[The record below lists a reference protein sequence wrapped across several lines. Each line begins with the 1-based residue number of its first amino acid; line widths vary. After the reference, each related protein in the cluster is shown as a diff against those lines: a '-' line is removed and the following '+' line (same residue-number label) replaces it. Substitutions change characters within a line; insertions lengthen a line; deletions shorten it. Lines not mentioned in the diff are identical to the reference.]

1 MTADKTIA
9 QTHFTGL
16 VKRIANPSLG
26 VLRRQ
31 PPWITCLVA
40 LTMVGVIGWMDRVTG
55 WEWNFSLC
63 YALPIIL
70 AVWRIGKRAGIA
82 FAMICTAA
90 WWAADVGDN
99 PYQTGAGFAVAVVSR
114 LFYFAVLA
122 IAAAAVKEQQTLART
137 RIISLEREQE
147 LERLILVASEREQQR
162 VGRDLHDGLGAHL
175 AAVGYAAAFLANDL
189 RPQHPAEA
197 VKADRI
203 REMISNAISLTRDLA
218 RGIYPVKIEGNGLAI
233 ALEEL
238 ARNADSL
245 TPADVVY
252 SETGISKVEDPEV
265 GMHLYRIAQEAL
277 ANALKHSAA
286 HKITLALNQFDDSLL
301 LVVTDDGNGMA
312 SAVGD
317 TACMGLSSMKY
328 RARAIGGVFTIRSTP
343 GHGTL
348 VSCKIPNPPPQ
359 PANSAP

>member
-1 MTADKTIA
+1 MTADRTIA

-16 VKRIANPSLG
+16 VKRIANPSL
-26 VLRRQ
+26 VALRRR
-31 PPWITCLVA
+31 PPWITLLVA
-40 LTMVGVIGWMDRVTG
+40 LALVGVIGWMDRVTG

-63 YALPIIL
+63 YALPIVL
-70 AVWRIGKRAGIA
+70 AVWRTGKRTGIS

-99 PYQTGAGFAVAVVSR
+99 PYQTSAGFAVAMVSR
-114 LFYFAVLA
+114 LFYFVVLA

-137 RIISLEREQE
+137 RITSLEREQE
-147 LERLILVASEREQQR
+147 LERLILVTSEREQQR

-218 RGIYPVKIEGNGLAI
+218 RGIYPVKIEGDGLAI

-238 ARNADSL
+238 ARNADGL
-245 TPADVVY
+245 TTAEVAY
-252 SETGISKVEDPEV
+252 SETGTSQVEDPEI

-277 ANALKHSAA
+277 ANALKHSGAR
-286 HKITLALNQFDDSLL
+286 KITLALNQFDGSLD
-301 LVVTDDGNGMA
+301 LVVTDDGSGMA
-312 SAVGD
+312 AAASD
-317 TACMGLSSMKY
+317 TASMGLSSMKY
-328 RARAIGGVFTIRSTP
+328 RARAIGGVLTIRSAP
-343 GHGTL
+343 DHGTL
-348 VSCKIPNPPPQ
+348 VSCKIQNPPPR
-359 PANSAP
+359 PTTSAP